1 MFQYAIQKVSKSIF
15 PIFQNGPAG
24 CKVLGT
30 GFFIDEEG
38 HFLTAA
44 HVINALA
51 PGQSLG
57 YLGNIPDTPFKG
69 KEFID
74 IRIIS
79 IDKAK
84 DLAIGKIEEEI
95 LSPLTLSS
103 QKASIGESIVL
114 CGYPMPMI
122 HLTEKKVDPN
132 TKKTKVSLNVTAVR
146 KYWQPTIKLDEFKPK
161 FILNKE
167 FRSFITQ
174 HAALPGMSGGPIF
187 NQDARVIGLTSAVWP
202 RKIPLNKSQAIDISN
217 GIGIELNEIIQFVDS
232 VLRTEIPS

>member
-1 MFQYAIQKVSKSIF
+1 MFQSAIQKVSKSIF
-15 PIFQNGPAG
+15 PIFQNGPLG

-51 PGQSLG
+51 PKQSLG

-74 IRIIS
+74 VKVIS
-79 IDKAK
+79 IDKEK
-84 DLAIGKIEEEI
+84 DLALGKIDKEI
-95 LSPLTLSS
+95 LPPLKLSS
-103 QKASIGESIVL
+103 HKATIGESISL
-114 CGYPMPMI
+114 CGYPLPMI
-122 HLTEKKVDPN
+122 HLTEKKVDPI

-146 KYWQPTIKLDEFKPK
+146 KYWQPTIKLDEFKPN
-161 FILNKE
+161 FILKKK

-187 NQDARVIGLTSAVWP
+187 NKDAEVIGLTSAVWP
-202 RKIPLNKSQAIDISN
+202 RKIPLSKTQAIDLSN
-217 GIGIELNEIIQFVDS
+217 GIGVELDEIHQFVNS
-232 VLRTEIPS
+232 TLSSIAV